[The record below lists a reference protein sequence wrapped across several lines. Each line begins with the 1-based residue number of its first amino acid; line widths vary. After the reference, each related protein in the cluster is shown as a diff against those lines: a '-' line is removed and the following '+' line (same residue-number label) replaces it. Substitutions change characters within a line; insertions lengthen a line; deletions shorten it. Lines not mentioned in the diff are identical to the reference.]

1 MASTDKPTTASAA
14 EKSRHV
20 ALGLSEQ
27 NLKEMYHKLLLS
39 RALDERTWALQHQG
53 KAPFVISCQGH
64 EAAQVGSAYA
74 LRAGRDWLLPYYRDV
89 GVVLTIGMTARELL
103 LSSLARAADPSSGGR
118 QMPGHFGHA
127 RLRIVSGSSP
137 VATQLPQACG
147 VALASKIRHEDDVTV
162 VYFGDGATS
171 KGDFHEALNFAGI
184 HKLPVIFIC
193 ENNGWAI
200 SVPQHKQMGIRDVAD
215 RAQGYGFPGVV
226 VDGGDVL
233 AVYQAT
239 KQAVDRAR
247 RGEGPTLIEAKV
259 FRITGHSSDDDDRA
273 YRDRS
278 EVDAWK
284 TTKDPIVRFRKY
296 LMDAG
301 ILTEEEDKRLQERVA
316 SEVDDA
322 TDFAEKSPLPRP
334 ESALDHVFAE

>member
-1 MASTDKPTTASAA
+1 MTSTDKSTAASAA
-14 EKSRHV
+14 DTSRHM

-39 RALDERTWALQHQG
+39 RALDERTWMLQHQG

-89 GVVLTIGMTARELL
+89 GVVLTIGMTPRELML
-103 LSSLARAADPSSGGR
+103 ASLARAADPSSGGR

-127 RLRIVSGSSP
+127 RLRIISGSSP
-137 VATQLPQACG
+137 VATQIPQACG

-171 KGDFHEALNFAGI
+171 KGDFHEAMNFAGI
-184 HKLPVIFIC
+184 HRLPVIFIC

-200 SVPQHKQMGIRDVAD
+200 SVPQHKQMAIRDVAD
-215 RAQGYGFPGVV
+215 RAEGYGFPGVV

-233 AVYQAT
+233 AVYQST
-239 KQAVDRAR
+239 KQAAERAR

-259 FRITGHSSDDDDRA
+259 VRITPHSSDDDDRA
-273 YRDRS
+273 YRDRA
-278 EVDAWK
+278 EVETWK
-284 TTKDPIVRFRKY
+284 VTKDPIIRFRKY

-301 ILTEEEDKRLQERVA
+301 ILTEEEDKRLHERVT

-334 ESALDHVFAE
+334 ESALEHVFAE